1 MLTTNDLNIPRYI
14 FIYSIQY
21 TVSSIPYTVHPME
34 HNHPQFAD
42 YDESTQRHIVQL
54 GCFIYAK
61 SLEHIRETQP
71 SVVSNQCTIEYEYEQ
86 HKQQT
91 QNLSKRIFEVRE
103 EEYKKGEAKAA
114 EYKQQL
120 IAERQRL
127 DKILATFQSDTE
139 RQIALKTEHLNK
151 KITEL
156 ETKNKWYYSL
166 YEDKSKGKNY
176 EEELYPKLLD
186 YNDEHLNSIW
196 QITHVGSVLSE
207 KTDFHFRHKDL
218 GVVILLDTKNNLP
231 TNPVVSTA
239 EFERDVLRKETAA
252 IGGIMLANGNISCK
266 KRFELNKV
274 QQKILVYVSS
284 FERNN
289 IAYLFSLLDM
299 ITEMSRN
306 DASSSASDASG
317 GGYISTYHTREALR
331 ALLIADYRREYT
343 NLDNAEKMRK
353 TAQRAIDTIVAEFD
367 THFPGE
373 DIEISAKSNE
383 VQASSTRV
391 KSKTSADIIDY
402 DTLEKDR
409 TVIGQRSKYYL
420 EYGTRIQYFKNNYA
434 RNQKVR
440 SLDDN
445 TNPKEPTPVIFSVNT
460 VSTKETSSRS

>member
-1 MLTTNDLNIPRYI
+1 MSQSYPPFT
-14 FIYSIQY
+14 
-21 TVSSIPYTVHPME
+21 E
-34 HNHPQFAD
+34 
-42 YDESTQRHIVQL
+42 YDEATQQHIIEL
-54 GCFIYAK
+54 GCFLYAK
-61 SLEHIRETQP
+61 SLEHIREKHPPPPPPAASPT
-71 SVVSNQCTIEYEYEQ
+71 STAVAHMSSEHWVKEYEYNQ
-86 HKQQT
+86 LKQQT
-91 QNLSKRIFEVRE
+91 VNLSTRVFEVRE
-103 EEYKKGEAKAA
+103 EEYKKGETKVA

-120 IAERQRL
+120 AVERQRL

-139 RQIALKTEHLNK
+139 RQIAAKTDHLNK
-151 KITEL
+151 KIADL

-186 YNDEHLNSIW
+186 YNDQHLNSIW

-231 TNPVVSTA
+231 TNPVGSTT

-252 IGGIMLANGNISCK
+252 IGGIMLANGHISCK
-266 KRFELNKV
+266 KQFEINKI
-274 QQKILVYVSS
+274 QQKFLVYVSS

-306 DASSSASDASG
+306 DAAASSSASDANGETSG
-317 GGYISTYHTREALR
+317 SHTREVLR
-331 ALLIADYRREYT
+331 TLLIADYRREQS
-343 NLDNAEKMRK
+343 NLDNAERMRK
-353 TAQRAIDTIVAEFD
+353 TAQRAIDAIIAEFE

-373 DIEISAKSNE
+373 DIEMSAKSNE
-383 VQASSTRV
+383 VQASSARV

-434 RNQKVR
+434 RNQKVAAL
-440 SLDDN
+440 SSGSSGASAV
-445 TNPKEPTPVIFSVNT
+445 VISVKT
-460 VSTKETSSRS
+460 D